1 MKTYGTIV
9 DLIPH
14 YHNFM
19 EACYISFSYIIGEDF
34 SYAKQHASRYVGFEQ
49 VLEVEDDKQPYGML
63 VCSLQ

>member
-1 MKTYGTIV
+1 MKTNGTIV
-9 DLIPH
+9 DLRPH
-14 YHNFM
+14 YHKFM